1 MEDDDPN
8 VLTWSEMVDA
18 IGEGQ
23 FDLGLTGFSQTP
35 SRFEKVH
42 FKISGCSTSYTIT
55 EWMEWMSHRKRKET
69 KQQPGPAGPGSILGC
84 CLFSL
89 SFLCDLHSIHYVQI
103 VT

>member
-55 EWMEWMSHRKRKET
+55 EWMSHRKRKET
-69 KQQPGPAGPGSILGC
+69 KQQPGTAGPGNIDLY
-84 CLFSL
+84 L
-89 SFLCDLHSIHYVQI
+89 SVA
-103 VT
+103 